1 MIAELYWSNGS
12 RNSNMI
18 SKETFCKVI
27 ALMQEQ
33 DQVNEQVE
41 KALELVADRVFFFG
55 AHDRNSKAVRILLKE
70 IFHDK
75 YDYLDWWLYEHVE
88 KVIYWEDRSFEVSTP
103 EAFYDYM
110 VMMQPEWSSPENGYQ
125 HK

>member
-1 MIAELYWSNGS
+1 MIAEPYWSNGS
-12 RNSNMI
+12 RNINMI
-18 SKETFCKVI
+18 SKETFCNVI

-55 AHDRNSKAVRILLKE
+55 AHDRNGKAVRILLKE

-75 YDYLDWWLYEHVE
+75 NDYLDWWLYEQVE
-88 KVIYWEDRSFEVSTP
+88 KVIC
-103 EAFYDYM
+103 
-110 VMMQPEWSSPENGYQ
+110 
-125 HK
+125 

>member
-1 MIAELYWSNGS
+1 
-12 RNSNMI
+12 MI

-55 AHDRNSKAVRILLKE
+55 AHDRNNKAVRMLLKE

-75 YDYLDWWLYEHVE
+75 FDYLDWWLYEQVE
-88 KVIYWEDRSFEVSTP
+88 KKIYWEDRSFDVSTP

-110 VMMQPEWSSPENGYQ
+110 VMMQPEWIALENSNI
-125 HK
+125 